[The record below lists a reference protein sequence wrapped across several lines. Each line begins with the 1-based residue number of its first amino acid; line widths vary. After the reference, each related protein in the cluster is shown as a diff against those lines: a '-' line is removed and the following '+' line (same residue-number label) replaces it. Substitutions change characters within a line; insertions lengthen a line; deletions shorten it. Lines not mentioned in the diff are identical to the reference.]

1 MDALIKITQ
10 LLLSL
15 SILIVLH
22 ELGHYLAARLF
33 KTRVEKFFLFF
44 DVNGKKLFSFTKGDT
59 EYGIGWLPLGGYVK
73 ISGMIDESMD
83 KEQMKLPP
91 KPYEF
96 RSKPAWQRLI
106 IMLAGVA
113 VNFILG
119 LVIFI
124 SIVYVWG
131 EEQIKPEDVTL
142 GYTFSQDFKDYGF
155 QDGDIITHIN
165 NKIPE
170 DVKAINFD
178 LLFKEIKT
186 ISVKHENGNT
196 KTINIPEDVGMK
208 MWVNGDK
215 FPFSPRRS
223 AVIDTVIP
231 ERPAG
236 KAGFKNGD
244 RIISV
249 NGESIGFWHEFQ
261 AKVKDTM
268 LTIEIMRNTEK
279 KQFELR
285 PEQTEDKKRVIIGVS
300 NFGDSS
306 VKVTHQNYT
315 FKESISRGITKTYQ
329 SVHDQLAQF
338 KYIFTSK
345 GAQEVG
351 GFISIGKIFPSTWN
365 WQAFWAITGFLSI
378 MLAVLNLLPI
388 PALDGGHALFVLF
401 EMITGKKPSEKF
413 LEYAQI
419 VGFIMLITLLL
430 WANGNDIYKELVKLF
445 DR

>member
-1 MDALIKITQ
+1 MVALIKITQ

-22 ELGHYLAARLF
+22 EFGHYFAARIF
-33 KTRVEKFFLFF
+33 KTRVEKFYLFF
-44 DVNGKKLFSFTKGDT
+44 DAWGKKLFSFKKGDT

-106 IMLAGVA
+106 IMLAGVT

-124 SIVYVWG
+124 MIVNVWG
-131 EEQIKPEDVTL
+131 EDYIKPEDVKQ
-142 GYTFSQDFKDYGF
+142 GYVFSEAFKEYGF
-155 QDGDIITHIN
+155 QDGDQITHIN
-165 NKIPE
+165 NETPL
-170 DVKAINFD
+170 DVKTINFD
-178 LLFKEIKT
+178 LLFRDIQSIT
-186 ISVKHENGNT
+186 VKHQNGNNET
-196 KTINIPEDVGMK
+196 VNLPEDVGMK
-208 MWVNGDK
+208 MWVSGDR
-215 FPFSPRRS
+215 FPFKERRL
-223 AVIDTVIP
+223 AQIDTVVP
-231 ERPAG
+231 NNPAAKSGLQKNDKIVSVYG
-236 KAGFKNGD
+236 KPITYWD
-244 RIISV
+244 
-249 NGESIGFWHEFQ
+249 EFQ
-261 AKVKDTM
+261 ATVKDTILSM
-268 LTIEIMRNTEK
+268 TVLRNGEK
-279 KQFELR
+279 IHFNMQPQQVEETNRF
-285 PEQTEDKKRVIIGVS
+285 IIGV
-300 NFGDSS
+300 NNYGENDVVF
-306 VKVTHQNYT
+306 THKKYSLN
-315 FKESISRGITKTYQ
+315 ESISRGITKTFQ

-351 GFISIGKIFPSTWN
+351 GFISIGKIFPATWN

-388 PALDGGHALFVLF
+388 PALDGGHALFVLM
-401 EMITGKKPSEKF
+401 EMITGRKPSDKF

-419 VGFIMLITLLL
+419 LGFVLLMTLLL
-430 WANGNDIYKELVKLF
+430 WANGNDVYKLISKAF
-445 DR
+445 SG